1 MTPFF
6 PDLQEAQQM
15 MPFPLMSETSSNLVL
30 TLAFIKLLTIHW
42 HKQTQHIPDGMNHAT
57 WFASMAASGR
67 IVMDDDCTFDAML
80 RGEPDQ
86 AGTTVNNALLRLT
99 QLQPHGALD
108 GVFRPENYV
117 FLSGY
122 FKLIGNPAKLATI
135 LANVDNA
142 KWRSASLSLAC
153 GDAFANAIGQMLPE
167 QPQTN
172 RDLARLMARLL
183 DPQPT
188 ESVFDPACG
197 VGLSLLACAQV
208 LAEREP
214 GASLHLHGM
223 EPAWHCWTL
232 AKMLMLLAD
241 YPQARIL
248 PMAPLRPGMLELGQ
262 QKFPLADM
270 VLTIVPEEASQ
281 SPVTRVK
288 PHHRRKTRHSL
299 PEDGRAAL
307 AWQALNSMKKRG
319 RMALLLPA
327 NGLNMNDQVA
337 LGQHLVESN
346 LLEAV
351 IRVPACSAAR
361 PAKEALLLLVRGA
374 RTQTDVA
381 FISPNGL
388 AQGNDTQIDADAI
401 LQALQAFREG
411 KTHPALLVL
420 PPSVIA
426 SQQYQLDV
434 ASYAASVTGMTA

>member
-1 MTPFF
+1 
-6 PDLQEAQQM
+6 
-15 MPFPLMSETSSNLVL
+15 
-30 TLAFIKLLTIHW
+30 
-42 HKQTQHIPDGMNHAT
+42 
-57 WFASMAASGR
+57 
-67 IVMDDDCTFDAML
+67 
-80 RGEPDQ
+80 
-86 AGTTVNNALLRLT
+86 
-99 QLQPHGALD
+99 
-108 GVFRPENYV
+108 
-117 FLSGY
+117 
-122 FKLIGNPAKLATI
+122 
-135 LANVDNA
+135 
-142 KWRSASLSLAC
+142 
-153 GDAFANAIGQMLPE
+153 
-167 QPQTN
+167 
-172 RDLARLMARLL
+172 
-183 DPQPT
+183 
-188 ESVFDPACG
+188 
-197 VGLSLLACAQV
+197 
-208 LAEREP
+208 
-214 GASLHLHGM
+214 
-223 EPAWHCWTL
+223 
-232 AKMLMLLAD
+232 
-241 YPQARIL
+241 
-248 PMAPLRPGMLELGQ
+248 MAPLRPGMLELGQ

-299 PEDGRAAL
+299 PEDSRAAL

-388 AQGNDTQIDADAI
+388 AQGNATLIDADAI

-434 ASYAASVTGMTA
+434 ASYAASVTGMTT